1 MIIANGKQYDSYA
14 HLEEWCVDKG
24 FRISHFQQ
32 VNVHYALAQLEIL
45 DEHEA
50 AINRD
55 RRDRAEKQEAQ
66 YAAERRFYGRG

>member
-14 HLEEWCVDKG
+14 HLEEWCVDNG

-50 AINRD
+50 AV
-55 RRDRAEKQEAQ
+55 RRDREQRAYEQERR
-66 YAAERRFYGRG
+66 YAADRKLYGRG